1 MEELKDFVAT
11 GETVQ
16 EALENAKKQ
25 LGVEDLAESGYD
37 FTVVADA
44 RKGGFLGLKKLPA
57 EVRVYRVEEK
67 AEEKAEEKPE
77 KPAREGGKFQR
88 DFFSPQKKQQGEPA
102 ARPQQ
107 ERNRGPRPQQSR
119 PQQPQ
124 KQRAPLPEA
133 KPMPTVAETAPEL
146 QNEPALL
153 FVRRVLSDLE
163 LSARAEMILDGDGMR
178 RIVVY
183 GEDATLL
190 IGHHGETLDGF
201 QYLANLAQIRAKKEA
216 GENRVTIDIENY
228 RAKREEALR
237 ALARRMAS
245 KAKKYRRSVT
255 LEPMTPYERR
265 IIHSEVQGIE
275 GVTTRSVGAEN
286 NRKVVISLSDGRK
299 PEDGEET
306 ATEE

>member
-1 MEELKDFVAT
+1 MEDLKDFIAT
-11 GETVQ
+11 GDTVQ
-16 EALENAKKQ
+16 EALENAKKK

-67 AEEKAEEKPE
+67 EEEKPE
-77 KPAREGGKFQR
+77 KPTREGGKFQR
-88 DFFSPQKKQQGEPA
+88 EFFSPQKKQEGEPA

-107 ERNRGPRPQQSR
+107 ERNRGPR

>member
-1 MEELKDFVAT
+1 MEDLKDFIAT
-11 GETVQ
+11 GDTVQ
-16 EALENAKKQ
+16 EALENAKKK

-67 AEEKAEEKPE
+67 EEEKPE

-88 DFFSPQKKQQGEPA
+88 EFFSPQKKQEGEPA

-107 ERNRGPRPQQSR
+107 ERNGAPR

-133 KPMPTVAETAPEL
+133 KPMPKVAETAPEL

-201 QYLANLAQIRAKKEA
+201 QYLANLAQIRAQKGD

-275 GVTTRSVGAEN
+275 GVSTRSVGAEN
-286 NRKVVISLSDGRK
+286 NRKVVIFLSDGKK

-306 ATEE
+306 AAEE

>member
-1 MEELKDFVAT
+1 MEDLKDFIAT
-11 GETVQ
+11 GDTVQ
-16 EALENAKKQ
+16 EALENAKKK

-67 AEEKAEEKPE
+67 EEEKPE

-88 DFFSPQKKQQGEPA
+88 EFFSPQKKQEGEPA

-107 ERNRGPRPQQSR
+107 ERNGAPRPQQSR

-133 KPMPTVAETAPEL
+133 KPMPKVAETAPEL

-201 QYLANLAQIRAKKEA
+201 QYLANLAQIRAQKGD

-286 NRKVVISLSDGRK
+286 NRKVVISLSDGKK

-306 ATEE
+306 AAEE